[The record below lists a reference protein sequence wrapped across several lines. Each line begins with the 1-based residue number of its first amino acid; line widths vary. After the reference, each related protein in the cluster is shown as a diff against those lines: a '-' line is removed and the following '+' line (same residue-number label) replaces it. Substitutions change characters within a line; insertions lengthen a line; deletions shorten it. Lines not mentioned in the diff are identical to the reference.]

1 MNKKTVAHHCFKQLE
16 AEIDSFIKVNTEE
29 IIRMKFMEDSVEHSG
44 FYIANESADS
54 VDNKIMN

>member
-1 MNKKTVAHHCFKQLE
+1 MNKKTVAHHCFEQLE

-29 IIRMKFMEDSVEHSG
+29 IIRMMFLEDSVEHSG

-54 VDNKIMN
+54 LDN